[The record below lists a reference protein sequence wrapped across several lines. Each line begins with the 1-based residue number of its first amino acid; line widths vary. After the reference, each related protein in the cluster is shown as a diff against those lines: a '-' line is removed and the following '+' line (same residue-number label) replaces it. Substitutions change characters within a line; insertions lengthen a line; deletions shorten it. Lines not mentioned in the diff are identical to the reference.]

1 MGEHLSGARCVPGP
15 GQAFPIHLSTT
26 VPRAP
31 HFTDEKPM
39 TYKGSITHSVSHRK
53 QRATVGSDP
62 RTDPLTHPVCSQETQ
77 EGGAAA
83 T

>member
-1 MGEHLSGARCVPGP
+1 MFQVL

-26 VPRAP
+26 VPTAP

-62 RTDPLTHPVCSQETQ
+62 RTDPLTHPMCSQETQ

>member
-1 MGEHLSGARCVPGP
+1 MSEHLSGARCVPGP
-15 GQAFPIHLSTT
+15 GPSISHSFEHY